1 MSSLQMIWLAKHPN
15 PNMQWRDIMIMLV
28 RWDHIKKDIGYHHG
42 HGGVDR
48 RRTVFLCFAILIIV

>member
-42 HGGVDR
+42 HGAVDEQFSF
-48 RRTVFLCFAILIIV
+48 VLLF